1 MKLALL
7 RILCIHLS
15 ISVFTI
21 HTPCC
26 RFPLN
31 GYSKVTAM
39 QVMTQLLAAHF
50 SLATSSGGGVEG
62 QQFSEYVFTRHQPQ
76 HQ

>member
-1 MKLALL
+1 M
-7 RILCIHLS
+7 
-15 ISVFTI
+15 SVFSI
-21 HTPCC
+21 PWC

-39 QVMTQLLAAHF
+39 QVMAQLLAAQF

-62 QQFSEYVFTRHQPQ
+62 QQFSEYVFTRHQPA